1 MTVPE
6 RNQMWQAWIKIDCH
20 RPIYHARTPNFNTLV
35 LSFHWRPDSNVT
47 RYSYVYKVST
57 CMNPTLMSPTLMSPT
72 LMQTQWYTWNM
83 WQNTTHFYPGLFQ
96 KFHRALLLQSC
107 GAKLSQEGVCSFS
120 YMCLELVLKVPG
132 ITTQVHSCLNV
143 WLQCHFNNFL
153 SLPCGLLT
161 VQHNSTYHVSIWLCS
176 TTLIAPLALMA
187 ELKSRVATL
196 HSASLRNGV
205 WPPRLGWTCG
215 VALIV
220 WVDVPDSL

>member
-6 RNQMWQAWIKIDCH
+6 RNQTWQAWIKIDCH
-20 RPIYHARTPNFNTLV
+20 RTFYHARTPNFNTLV
-35 LSFHWRPDSNVT
+35 LSFHWRPDSFFVNVI
-47 RYSYVYKVST
+47 RYSYVYKVRT
-57 CMNPTLMSPTLMSPT
+57 CMSPTLMSPTLMSPT

-161 VQHNSTYHVSIWLCS
+161 VQHNSTYHASIWLCS
-176 TTLIAPLALMA
+176 TTLIAPLPLMA
-187 ELKSRVATL
+187 ELS
-196 HSASLRNGV
+196 
-205 WPPRLGWTCG
+205 LGWPHSILQACG
-215 VALIV
+215 MECGHQ
-220 WVDVPDSL
+220 D